1 MELIETGLPGL
12 FILKPKLFEDE
23 RGYFFES
30 YNKKVFA
37 EIGVN
42 FEFVQD
48 NQSLSKFGV
57 LRGLHYQLEPF
68 AQTKL
73 VRVLYGRV
81 WDVAVDLRKGSPSFG
96 KYYGIELNDENKL
109 SFLIP
114 RGFAHGFV
122 VLSDYAIFFYKCDN
136 YYSKESDR
144 GIRFDDP
151 EINIVW
157 PIQKENLIL
166 SQKDRNLPFLR
177 NAEINFVFKG

>member
-96 KYYGIELNDENKL
+96 KYYGICLL
-109 SFLIP
+109 YTSPSP
-114 RGFAHGFV
+114 R
-122 VLSDYAIFFYKCDN
+122 D
-136 YYSKESDR
+136 
-144 GIRFDDP
+144 
-151 EINIVW
+151 
-157 PIQKENLIL
+157 
-166 SQKDRNLPFLR
+166 
-177 NAEINFVFKG
+177 